1 MRKLSTLPNTNP
13 DSGDYPFGQI
23 KDQTN
28 EEFGTPVIEATYS
41 DHIQSLYHF
50 LTKAGETPNGLQDNT
65 TNGFQLFRA
74 IEKVLKPIGTIR
86 FSASETVQDDELLCD
101 GSVYSPTTYPDL
113 YSKIG
118 TKYGGTAGAPL
129 LPDYI
134 DKVIRGGDDDSTLT
148 GGSDTETITEAKL
161 PVHSHYNGVGDNTGN
176 AFVYGSTTNGVPG
189 VSTHNILTATIGSAP
204 TLQGKTSEVGSGT
217 PINTLPAYATVYG
230 FIKAK
235 YLG

>member
-23 KDQTN
+23 KDQTT
-28 EEFGTPVIEATYS
+28 EEYGTPVIEATYS

-86 FSASETVQDDELLCD
+86 FSASKTPQEDELLCD
-101 GSVYSPTTYPDL
+101 GSAYSPTAYPDL

-118 TKYGGTAGAPL
+118 TIYGGTAGAPR
-129 LPDYI
+129 LPNYI

-148 GGSDTETITEAKL
+148 GGSDTAEAKL
-161 PVHSHYNGVGDNTGN
+161 PIHSHYNGVGDDDGK
-176 AFVYGSTTNGVPG
+176 AFIYGSSSWGVPG
-189 VSTHNILTATIGSAP
+189 VSTRPILTSSTGGKP
-204 TLQGKTSEVGSGT
+204 RLQGETSTVGSNS
-217 PINTLPAYATVYG
+217 PINTLPAYATVYA